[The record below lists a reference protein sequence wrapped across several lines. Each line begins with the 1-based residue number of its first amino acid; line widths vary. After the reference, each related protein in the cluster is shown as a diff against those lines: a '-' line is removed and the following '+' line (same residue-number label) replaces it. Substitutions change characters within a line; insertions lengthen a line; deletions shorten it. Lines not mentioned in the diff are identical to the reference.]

1 MKKQGKNGKNRRG
14 RRLKLQKKGGLRVH
28 VLVSAGI
35 LTAGLIFALGTAM
48 SGSRRSSEIRL
59 SFAKEKDDMEQGDIL
74 SQPETGGAES
84 GGSADGL
91 TETAWETE
99 AGCETE
105 SETESETET
114 EYEEQPVSET
124 QPVTEPDAVEQPASE
139 MQMITEPNAV
149 EQPASE
155 TQPITEANATN
166 QSASET
172 QPVTEANATEQP
184 ASEIQPIAESNA
196 GEQSVFEAQP
206 VTEPDTVEQPASETQ
221 MITEPNAVGQ
231 PASETQ
237 PITEMNA
244 TEQPASEE
252 QLVTEQAS
260 ELQPETESTSGT
272 EPCTEAQSVSEDG
285 SQMEEG
291 LQSES
296 GFQENAQPFENE
308 SQSESETESRSE
320 SETGSQYEFETGSQ
334 SESESESQSE
344 SETEPQSES
353 ELRPEPEPQ
362 PEPETEPQPE
372 NEELQPGT
380 EEPQPETAPP
390 PSPIQRGKDYE
401 IRGDSNAWYRDAG
414 DRLWVRSGS
423 NVYVEPAGG
432 AQYNRGG
439 SVRNVTQDGSLTF
452 QLSQTDEQGR
462 VTHISELQKEPYY
475 VDGEA
480 PEAVLRAEGVQKNGT
495 TYAAQSAAVQIAI
508 EPDGKSG
515 LKRAAYC
522 VRRCGTED
530 DAGAGNETDWLDCAD
545 GQQLAIQEE
554 GVWQVYVR
562 TEDQVG
568 NLRFSKSEPICVD
581 RTPPEIRIEGVL
593 DQTANSGGVPIQ
605 ISCQDPYY
613 RQGSLEIVFQGAN
626 SGQVPQQKKTEESV
640 EGASVEYFDFP
651 EDKMYDD
658 AYRLRV
664 QAQDLAG
671 NTTVRTLEFSVNRF
685 GSVYD
690 LSEQTKQTLEQYYL
704 TEPSEIVFLE
714 TNIDYVGES
723 EIFCRKNGEL
733 KQLKRGT
740 DYQVMMQGSR
750 DSWKQYQYTI
760 SAAYF
765 KEEGVYELLLSSRDQ
780 AENESD
786 TGLQGKRVTFVLDW
800 TEPSCLVT
808 GISEGETY
816 EAERVTACFQPTDNV
831 GIRFL
836 RLYED
841 SELVKEVTERSALEE
856 PVKLDLDAGN
866 DWKTIQVQVGDLAGN
881 EYWSQEIPV
890 YIGMGESAI
899 LPYEKV
905 RASAREK
912 EAARLLSL
920 RDDSKAELRLTG
932 APEAAE
938 TAETVAGKVQEAER
952 YVEAARGD
960 SDGENRTGL
969 RTLFSTD
976 VQERERRGKLLLCF
990 GAILF
995 GVTLLVCLLPFH
1007 KHKK

>member
-14 RRLKLQKKGGLRVH
+14 RGLNLQEKSGLRVH
-28 VLVSAGI
+28 VLVGAGI
-35 LTAGLIFALGTAM
+35 LTAGLIFASGTAT
-48 SGSRRSSEIRL
+48 SGFRRSSEIRL

-74 SQPETGGAES
+74 SQPETGGTES

-91 TETAWETE
+91 TETAWKTETE
-99 AGCETE
+99 CETVSETESETETECETE
-105 SETESETET
+105 SETESETGT
-114 EYEEQPVSET
+114 EYEKQLVSET
-124 QPVTEPDAVEQPASE
+124 QPVTE
-139 MQMITEPNAV
+139 
-149 EQPASE
+149 
-155 TQPITEANATN
+155 ANVGN

-172 QPVTEANATEQP
+172 QPVTEANVGNHS
-184 ASEIQPIAESNA
+184 ASET
-196 GEQSVFEAQP
+196 QP
-206 VTEPDTVEQPASETQ
+206 VTEA
-221 MITEPNAVGQ
+221 NVGNQ

-237 PITEMNA
+237 PVTEWDA
-244 TEQPASEE
+244 TEQPAPEGQS
-252 QLVTEQAS
+252 VTEQAS

-272 EPCTEAQSVSEDG
+272 EPCTEAQPVSEDG
-285 SQMEEG
+285 LQMEAG
-291 LQSES
+291 PQSES
-296 GFQENAQPFENE
+296 GFQETGQPLFESE
-308 SQSESETESRSE
+308 SQSESETESRFESETGAQPE
-320 SETGSQYEFETGSQ
+320 SETGSQCEFETESQLESETGSQCEFETGSQ
-334 SESESESQSE
+334 IESETGSQAE
-344 SETEPQSES
+344 SETELQSES
-353 ELRPEPEPQ
+353 ELRPGLEPQ

-372 NEELQPGT
+372 TEELQPGT
-380 EEPQPETAPP
+380 EEPQPETTPP

-522 VRRCGTED
+522 VRRCGMED

-593 DQTANSGGVPIQ
+593 DQTANSGGVPIR

-651 EDKMYDD
+651 EDKTYDD

-740 DYQVMMQGSR
+740 DYQVTMQGSR

-800 TEPSCLVT
+800 TEPGCLVT

-920 RDDSKAELRLTG
+920 QDDSKAEFRLTG

-938 TAETVAGKVQEAER
+938 TAETVAGKFQEAER

-969 RTLFSTD
+969 RTLFSAD

-995 GVTLLVCLLPFH
+995 GVTLLVCLLPFR